1 MRWSGQQQGFIVR
14 PASGLRPLSFLPARR
29 GRGPSGR
36 AIPSPTS
43 KVQPRLENEWAGVG
57 RSHTNVCR
65 VAQRKM
71 ELYGYAQ
78 RRTES
83 HGDIR
88 RRSTARGNAR
98 SHTEP
103 GVALSRAVSPCIAQS
118 RPKSS
123 G

>member
-1 MRWSGQQQGFIVR
+1 MDGMELYVASPPRFGRSCTVR
-14 PASGLRPLSFLPARR
+14 VPLPRR
-29 GRGPSGR
+29 DRDC
-36 AIPSPTS
+36 
-43 KVQPRLENEWAGVG
+43 EG